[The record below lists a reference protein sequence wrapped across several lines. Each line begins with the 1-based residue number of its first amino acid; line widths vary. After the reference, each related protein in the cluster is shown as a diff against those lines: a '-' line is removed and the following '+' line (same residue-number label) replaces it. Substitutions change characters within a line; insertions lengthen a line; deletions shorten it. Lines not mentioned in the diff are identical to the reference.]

1 MADSIRVT
9 DEAAIKTIEKYADEK
24 GISAPE
30 AAARLIST
38 AKSRLNAVRK
48 YAAEHPAKPKAK
60 KPAPKKKAPKKKA
73 PKKKAKAEEPAP
85 APAAETV
92 Q

>member
-1 MADSIRVT
+1 MGEARGASGV
-9 DEAAIKTIEKYADEK
+9 AAIGNRIYVA
-24 GISAPE
+24 GGLGG
-30 AAARLIST
+30 RGF
-38 AKSRLNAVRK
+38 VRK